1 MCFPFPLAGTRGRP
15 RFGYDFLMGTTGLYR
30 AEHRGLRELH
40 AATRHLAV
48 HWEKLAG
55 RLEGRL
61 GTVLRAGA
69 VAARELLAGLEAET
83 QARRLESFPAAH
95 GAGSRA
101 AGLRNSAGDLLLERN
116 QAARGAVLDAQ
127 HVSTLLGYL
136 NRLATARGDEEL
148 AAFHAG
154 WEERMRA
161 VEEEARAA
169 AIGLGC
175 EPADAVTPAE
185 QGPLG
190 RAGHRVA
197 ASVGAA
203 GEALDASPVG
213 RAARRFRR
221 DGGG

>member
-1 MCFPFPLAGTRGRP
+1 MSDSGH
-15 RFGYDFLMGTTGLYR
+15 GLFR

-40 AATRHLAV
+40 AATRHLAG

-55 RLEGRL
+55 RLEGQA

-69 VAARELLAGLEAET
+69 ATGRELLGELEAET
-83 QARRLESFPAAH
+83 QARGLESFPAAH

-136 NRLATARGDEEL
+136 SLVATARGDEAL
-148 AAFHAG
+148 AAFHTR
-154 WEERMRA
+154 WEERMRG

-169 AIGLGC
+169 AIALGR

-203 GEALDASPVG
+203 GEAIDSSAVG

>member
-1 MCFPFPLAGTRGRP
+1 
-15 RFGYDFLMGTTGLYR
+15 MGSTGHGLYR
-30 AEHRGLRELH
+30 AEHRGLRELR
-40 AATRHLAV
+40 AAASHLAA
-48 HWEKLAG
+48 HWDKLAG
-55 RLEGRL
+55 RLEGRP
-61 GTVLRAGA
+61 GTVLRGGA
-69 VAARELLAGLEAET
+69 AEARELLAELEAEA
-83 QARRLESFPAAH
+83 QARGLESFPAAH
-95 GAGSRA
+95 SAGSRA

-136 NRLATARGDEEL
+136 NRVATARGDEEL
-148 AAFHAG
+148 AAFHAR

-161 VEEEARAA
+161 VETEARAA
-169 AIGLGC
+169 AIELGC
-175 EPADAVTPAE
+175 EPADAVTPAD

-221 DGGG
+221 DAGG

>member
-1 MCFPFPLAGTRGRP
+1 MSTLF
-15 RFGYDFLMGTTGLYR
+15 R

-40 AATRHLAV
+40 AAARHLYG
-48 HWEKLAG
+48 HWKKLAD
-55 RLEGRL
+55 RLEGRP

-69 VAARELLAGLEAET
+69 ATTRELLTALEAET
-83 QARRLESFPAAH
+83 RARGVESFPAAH
-95 GAGSRA
+95 GAGGRA

-136 NRLATARGDEEL
+136 NRVATARGDEEL

-154 WEERMRA
+154 WEARMRE

-169 AIGLGC
+169 AIALGC

-197 ASVGAA
+197 VTVGAA
-203 GEALDASPVG
+203 GEAIDGSAVG

-221 DGGG
+221 DDGG